1 MSIACLHENLGKSI
15 AWKELVTHH
24 PLAHVCPI
32 TLHEEVG
39 VTQGG
44 YEGGRAGFAMVVRVR
59 RGQGGFRHGMARGEY
74 KFSYIRGL

>member
-15 AWKELVTHH
+15 AWKELVSHH

-39 VTQGG
+39 VTQLVRLPGG
-44 YEGGRAGFAMVVRVR
+44 WC
-59 RGQGGFRHGMARGEY
+59 
-74 KFSYIRGL
+74 SLTS

>member
-15 AWKELVTHH
+15 AWKELVSHH

-39 VTQGG
+39 VTGG
-44 YEGGRAGFAMVVRVR
+44 LPNHNVTN
-59 RGQGGFRHGMARGEY
+59 
-74 KFSYIRGL
+74 KTLK

>member
-39 VTQGG
+39 VTTQKQLF
-44 YEGGRAGFAMVVRVR
+44 ELPKEQVQSNLEQSSISISPFHLNDDVSPN
-59 RGQGGFRHGMARGEY
+59 F
-74 KFSYIRGL
+74 